1 MVRTIRKPGLSR
13 LTGYAG
19 AALLA
24 AMLLIAPASEAIA
37 APKTIGVIM
46 TGDIPFYKS
55 IHQAFTDSMK
65 GKGDVKYVIQSP
77 APEPMSWTNAARKL
91 VVVGAD
97 MIVAYGAP
105 ATLTTM
111 KETSSIPILF
121 AGVYDPDAMQ
131 IAGKNA
137 TGISSK
143 IPMGELLNGLKSIR
157 DFKNL
162 GVVFNKA
169 EKDTI
174 LQVKE
179 IKALEGSLG
188 FTMKLFNAGM
198 KDYAKGIS
206 GVDAILMTTSC
217 SGMCGIND
225 VISVARVQNLPTA
238 ATLSGGKGMIYT
250 ISADPT
256 EQGQALAE
264 MAAKVFGGAAPAS
277 IPFRNAGSI
286 QRIVNLKE
294 AAAVGVT
301 VPGSLT
307 GSATE
312 VIK

>member
-1 MVRTIRKPGLSR
+1 MVRIINK
-13 LTGYAG
+13 TGWGSLARHAV

-24 AMLLIAPASEAIA
+24 AILIISQAAPAMA
-37 APKTIGVIM
+37 APKTIGIIM
-46 TGDIPFYKS
+46 TGDIPYYKS
-55 IHQAFTDSMK
+55 IHQAFTGSMK
-65 GKGDVKYVIQSP
+65 NKGDVKFVVQSP

-91 VVVGAD
+91 VVIGSD

-111 KETSSIPILF
+111 KESSSIPILF
-121 AGVYDPDAMQ
+121 AGVYDPEAMR
-131 IAGKNA
+131 ISGKNA

-143 IPMGELLNGLKSIR
+143 VPMNELLKGLKSIKN
-157 DFKNL
+157 FKNL

-179 IKALEGSLG
+179 IKAMEGSLG
-188 FTMKLFNAGM
+188 FKMKLFNAGI
-198 KDYAKGIS
+198 KDYAKNIS

-225 VISVARVQNLPTA
+225 IISVARKQNLPTA

-250 ISADPT
+250 ISADPA
-256 EQGQALAE
+256 EQGQVLAE
-264 MAAKVFGGAAPAS
+264 MAAKVFGGEDPAS
-277 IPFRNAGSI
+277 IPFRKASRL

-294 AAAVGVT
+294 ASAVGVT
-301 VPGSLT
+301 VPGGLT